1 MGRERWQPRGK
12 CVPRCMEMS
21 FEHDARTRMTHTIG
35 RKALEQLIIFNDNN
49 SFGINYDNLLLF
61 PSLSMFD
68 SAFVLFLLYIFTPAR
83 HSCWSFLC
91 SEHDIYTRQKS
102 IKCVQFA
109 FCLHIARRA
118 RARSR
123 QNANTIYSTI
133 MNWLIEAA
141 RWFYSYAYYNRVWV
155 SSAGVS
161 SRTINLE

>member
-49 SFGINYDNLLLF
+49 SFGINYDNFLLF

-83 HSCWSFLC
+83 HFCWSFLC
-91 SEHDIYTRQKS
+91 SEHDI
-102 IKCVQFA
+102 
-109 FCLHIARRA
+109 LHTAEVDQMCTIRLLFTHCSTCA
-118 RARSR
+118 RAFAAERKHNLFNHHELTYRSGALVL
-123 QNANTIYSTI
+123 QLCI
-133 MNWLIEAA
+133 L
-141 RWFYSYAYYNRVWV
+141 
-155 SSAGVS
+155 
-161 SRTINLE
+161 